1 MVKHNR
7 QIFFYISLPRDHI
20 RKSHLECDLRF
31 VINTLDATTPENAMD
46 TSAIIPY
53 FHINRVIVIVSLLS
67 CHQFLFSY
75 SLLLKG
81 NTYSHIPN
89 VHPFPIL
96 GKTASYPGY
105 FQRHKTPSQSLVAFA
120 QVQHHTVT
128 PAFFSVV
135 LYLHSLSERMLQL

>member
-1 MVKHNR
+1 MFTHIGQSIDNR
-7 QIFFYISLPRDHI
+7 LFSIFKEIHLFSSHYAPVFKNNERNLRSSSSYPLQTISPISPWLNIIARSFFYISLPRDHI

-53 FHINRVIVIVSLLS
+53 FHINRVIVIVSPIS
-67 CHQFLFSY
+67 LFSY

-96 GKTASYPGY
+96 G
-105 FQRHKTPSQSLVAFA
+105 
-120 QVQHHTVT
+120 
-128 PAFFSVV
+128 
-135 LYLHSLSERMLQL
+135 